1 MKRFSITKIFWTLVG
16 VFTIIIINMMLTPV
30 LPSAWKVYMVPFMF
44 ISWAVF
50 FLLGLAL
57 IVLIVKKKEKKI
69 QGQLKK
75 FLLLTGA
82 SAVGFPVFVILHN
95 LVYGL
100 FIYFL
105 GQDFWDRIGPGGDE
119 PFFFILAVI
128 VCPLGFLVGVI
139 GTIVLLKKGERRR
152 KDLF

>member
-1 MKRFSITKIFWTLVG
+1 MKHKFIFKLTTIFWALVG
-16 VFTIIIINMMLTPV
+16 VFVVIISDMIL
-30 LPSAWKVYMVPFMF
+30 VPLFFPTAEGWAHSIPLMF
-44 ISWAVF
+44 ISWVAF

-57 IVLIVKKKEKKI
+57 IILVLKKKVE
-69 QGQLKK
+69 GLLKK

-82 SAVGFPVFVILHN
+82 SAIGVPVFAILHN

-100 FIYFL
+100 FIYFF
-105 GQDFWDRIGPGGDE
+105 GQDFWERIGPGGDE

-139 GTIVLLKKGERRR
+139 GTIVLLKKGKRQ
-152 KDLF
+152 